1 MRYIPNAENDWE
13 SMLQTM
19 GYERLEDL
27 MTILPEPLRMKK
39 ALELPQ
45 PLSEMELVQHLR
57 SLSEPG
63 PQGKRVLSFLGAGAY
78 DHFIP
83 AVVDHVL
90 RRSEFYTAY
99 TPYQPEISQGT
110 LQATFE
116 FQTLICQLTGMDV
129 ANASLYDGASAVAE
143 GVLMAHRLKG
153 RKKCLLSRSVHPES
167 RMVTRTYSHP
177 LNLQLG
183 EISYTSTGTTDLEDL
198 QRQLDEEMNAVVIQQ
213 PNFFGCLEDVEEA
226 AKMVHARGALL
237 IVAVTEPLS
246 MALLQPPGL
255 LGADIVVGEGQ
266 SFGNALNFGGPY
278 VGFFA
283 TKEGFLRS
291 MPGRLVG
298 QTVDRQGRRGFVL
311 AVATREQHIRREKA
325 TSNICTNQA
334 LCALAVLVYLSLM
347 GKQGLK
353 ELAEINLSKCE
364 YAKKKLSGVG
374 RLRFS
379 APTFNEF
386 VLTLNRD
393 ASSVLQIL
401 LKEGIVG
408 GLSLKRF
415 YPEMEREILVCV
427 TEKHAKEDIDRL
439 AEILNESSV
448 RKQGIQEPG
457 R

>member
-13 SMLQTM
+13 SMLQTI
-19 GYERLEDL
+19 GLERLEDL
-27 MTILPEPLRMKK
+27 MAILPEPLRMKK

-57 SLSEPG
+57 SLSESG
-63 PQGKRVLSFLGAGAY
+63 PPGKRVLSFLGAGAY

-116 FQTLICQLTGMDV
+116 FQTLICQLTGMDL

-153 RKKCLLSRSVHPES
+153 RKKCLLSRSLHPES
-167 RMVTRTYSHP
+167 RMVARTYSHP
-177 LNLQLG
+177 LDLQLG
-183 EISYTSTGTTDLEDL
+183 EISYTSAGTTDLEDL
-198 QRQLDEEMNAVVIQQ
+198 QRQLSEETNAVVIQQ

-226 AKMVHARGALL
+226 AKMAHVRGALL
-237 IVAVTEPLS
+237 IVAVTEPVS
-246 MALLQPPGL
+246 MAMLQPPGL

-266 SFGNALNFGGPY
+266 GFGNPLNFGGPY

-283 TKEGFLRS
+283 TKESFLRS

-298 QTVDRQGRRGFVL
+298 QTVDREGRRGFVL

-364 YAKKKLSGVG
+364 YAKKKLSGSG

-379 APTFNEF
+379 APSFNEF
-386 VLTLNRD
+386 VLTLNKD
-393 ASSVLQIL
+393 ASSVLQAL

-427 TEKHAKEDIDRL
+427 TEKHTREDIDRL
-439 AEILNESSV
+439 AEILNEGSGAL
-448 RKQGIQEPG
+448 RGK

>member
-13 SMLQTM
+13 SMLQAI
-19 GYERLEDL
+19 GFERLEDL
-27 MTILPEPLRMKK
+27 MTILPEPLRMRK

-45 PLSEMELVQHLR
+45 PLSEMELVEHLR
-57 SLSEPG
+57 SLSESG
-63 PQGKRVLSFLGAGAY
+63 PQARRVVSFLGAGAY

-153 RKKCLLSRSVHPES
+153 REKCLLSRSLHPES
-167 RMVTRTYSHP
+167 RMVARTYSHP
-177 LNLQLG
+177 LKLQLG
-183 EISYTSTGTTDLEDL
+183 ELSYTSSGTTDLGDL
-198 QRQLDEEMNAVVIQQ
+198 QRQLDEETNAVVIQQ
-213 PNFFGCLEDVEEA
+213 PNFFGCLEDVEQA
-226 AKMVHARGALL
+226 AKMAHACGALL
-237 IVAVTEPLS
+237 IVAVTEPLA

-266 SFGNALNFGGPY
+266 SFGNPLNFGGPY

-283 TKEGFLRS
+283 TKESFLRS

-325 TSNICTNQA
+325 TSNICTNEA

-364 YAKKKLSGVG
+364 YAKKKLSGAG
-374 RLRFS
+374 TLRFS

-393 ASSVLQIL
+393 ASSVLQAL
-401 LKEGIVG
+401 LMEGIVG
-408 GLSLKRF
+408 GLPLKRF

-427 TEKHAKEDIDRL
+427 TEKHSKEDIDRL
-439 AEILNESSV
+439 AEILKESS
-448 RKQGIQEPG
+448 G
-457 R
+457 